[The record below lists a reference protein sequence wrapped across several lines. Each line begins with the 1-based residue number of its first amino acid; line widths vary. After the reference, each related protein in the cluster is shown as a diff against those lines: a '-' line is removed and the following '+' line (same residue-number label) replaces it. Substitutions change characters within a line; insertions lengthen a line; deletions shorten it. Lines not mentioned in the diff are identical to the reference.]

1 MLVASVMLWVCFM
14 EFLITFTSK
23 ILFPHPHVPVE
34 ITYIDVTDKECV
46 ILNSSES
53 FICSHFL

>member
-1 MLVASVMLWVCFM
+1 M
-14 EFLITFTSK
+14 
-23 ILFPHPHVPVE
+23 LFPHPRVPVE

-53 FICSHFL
+53 YFLTFFLAFLIFNFTYRKL